1 MLGQEIHRA
10 DWIGIVSIVF
20 ETDTCYIVETFDSRE
35 LEDDSDY
42 KYFTYKLDAIEYA
55 DRVMPPE
62 MRG

>member
-10 DWIGIVSIVF
+10 DWVGIVSIVF

-35 LEDDSDY
+35 LEDDSNY
-42 KYFTYKLDAIEYA
+42 KYFTDRLEAIDYA
-55 DRVMPPE
+55 NHVMPPE